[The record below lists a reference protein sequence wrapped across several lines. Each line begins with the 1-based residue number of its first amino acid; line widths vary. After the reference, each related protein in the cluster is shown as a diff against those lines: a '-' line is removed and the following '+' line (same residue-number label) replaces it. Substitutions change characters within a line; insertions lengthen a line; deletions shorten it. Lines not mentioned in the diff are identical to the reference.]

1 MSMGYKTQLSA
12 LGGAIAL
19 IGSMYKVG
27 TTAVYTVDTGHKA
40 IIFNKVTGLKETT
53 YREGLHLKMPWFERA
68 IIYNVKA

>member
-27 TTAVYTVDTGHKA
+27 TTAVYTGKFYFLISLFFSWHWTQSHY
-40 IIFNKVTGLKETT
+40 IQQSYWT
-53 YREGLHLKMPWFERA
+53 
-68 IIYNVKA
+68 